1 VQLRRLI
8 SGFALAGLAILGT
21 SACDD
26 HDYETYVAD
35 LNGAGEFPV
44 VNTSSTGR
52 AVLLLSRD
60 ESRVD
65 VTVQID
71 KPLSSPL
78 RFSHIHRGPA
88 GATGPVI
95 YNLWVPGSTTTEP
108 FDVGSPI
115 GRTLHFTAQDLADLR
130 AGNLYVNVHSVN
142 FGGGEIRGQL
152 RKQ

>member
-1 VQLRRLI
+1 MHLRKLI
-8 SGFALAGLAILGT
+8 SGFALAGLTILGA

-35 LNGAGEFPV
+35 LTGGGEFPV
-44 VNTSSTGR
+44 VNTTSSGR
-52 AVLLLSRD
+52 AVLLLSKD
-60 ESRVD
+60 ESRID
-65 VTVQID
+65 ISVQID
-71 KPLSSPL
+71 KPLSSAL

-88 GATGPVI
+88 GGTGPVI
-95 YNLWVPGSTTTEP
+95 YNLWVPGSTPTEP

-142 FGGGEIRGQL
+142 FGSGEIRGQL